1 MLKLDGVAA
10 FVAVAEAGSITA
22 AARRLGLAKSVVS
35 ERLAELERIVG
46 ARLIQRTTRRQAL
59 TETGGAFLVRARRL
73 LGEAEAAL
81 AEVAARRHA
90 LAGPLRVSAP
100 VSFGTLHLGQALFPF
115 LAAHPGI
122 ELQLELDDRF
132 VDAAAEGYDLV
143 IRHGRL
149 HDGRLGARL
158 LAESRRL
165 LVAAPAYLDAHGA
178 PDSLAGLAAH
188 RAILYANRETDWRF
202 AGPDGAVAVRPR
214 AGLRV
219 NNGLMIRDAA
229 IAGLGIALLPSFI
242 AHAALAQGTL
252 RALDV
257 GLAAEGAQLHATYP
271 LERGT
276 AAKVRALIAHL
287 RKAFG
292 APPYWEAGPA
302 LPPPAG

>member
-35 ERLAELERIVG
+35 ERLAELERMVG
-46 ARLIQRTTRRQAL
+46 ARLMQRTTRRQAL
-59 TETGGAFLVRARRL
+59 TETGATFLVRARRL
-73 LGEAEAAL
+73 LDEAEAAL
-81 AEVAARRHA
+81 AEIAEQGHA

-100 VSFGTLHLGQALFPF
+100 VSFGTLHLGRALYPF

-122 ELQLELDDRF
+122 ALQLELDDRF

-149 HDGRLGARL
+149 QDGRLGARL

-219 NNGLMIRDAA
+219 NNGVMMRGAA
-229 IAGLGIALLPSFI
+229 VAGLGLTLLPTFLV
-242 AHAALAQGTL
+242 HEELAAGTL
-252 RALDV
+252 RAIDV
-257 GLAAEGAQLHATYP
+257 GLEAEGAALHATYP
-271 LERGT
+271 RARG
-276 AAKVRALIAHL
+276 ASAKLRALIAHL
-287 RKAFG
+287 RAAFG
-292 APPYWEAGPA
+292 TPPYWERG
-302 LPPPAG
+302 LPPPPRAG